1 MIFKKVDGTEIV
13 LEDYIK
19 NYIKEHPDVELLI
32 GCDSQ
37 NRRKQTSFALV
48 VAMYNPGHGAHVV
61 FKRWKERRGPSR
73 NERLLKEV
81 WSSVECAEE
90 LKRCGINNIKYID
103 VDLNPS
109 PKYRS
114 NDVLSSAKGMV
125 EGMGYEMRYKTL
137 GPLVT
142 SMADTIARK

>member
-1 MIFKKVDGTEIV
+1 MKFKKIDGTEIV

-19 NYIKEHPDVELLI
+19 DYVRTHPGIELLI

-37 NRRKQTSFALV
+37 NRRKQTQFALV

-61 FKRWKERRGPSR
+61 FRRWKERRGPSR
-73 NERLLKEV
+73 SERLLKEV

-90 LKRCGINNIKYID
+90 LRKAGIDNIKYID
-103 VDLNPS
+103 VDLNPN

-142 SMADTIARK
+142 SMADSIARK

>member
-1 MIFKKVDGTEIV
+1 M
-13 LEDYIK
+13 
-19 NYIKEHPDVELLI
+19 
-32 GCDSQ
+32 
-37 NRRKQTSFALV
+37 FALV
-48 VAMYNPGHGAHVV
+48 VALYNPGHGAHVV
-61 FKRWKERRGPSR
+61 FKRWKENRGPSR

-81 WSSVECAEE
+81 WSSVECAEN
-90 LKRCGINNIKYID
+90 LKKAGIYNVKYID
-103 VDLNPS
+103 VDLNPN

>member
-13 LEDYIK
+13 LEDYIRE
-19 NYIKEHPDVELLI
+19 YMGTHPDMELLI

-37 NRRKQTSFALV
+37 NRRKKTMFAIV
-48 VAMYNPGHGAHVV
+48 VAMYNPGKGAHVV
-61 FKRWKERRGPSR
+61 FKRWTERRGNSR

-81 WSSVECAEE
+81 WSSVEVAEQ
-90 LKRCGINNIKYID
+90 LRQSGITNVKYID
-103 VDLNPS
+103 VDLNPN

-125 EGMGYEMRYKTL
+125 EGMGYDMRYKTL

-142 SMADTIARK
+142 CMADSLVRE